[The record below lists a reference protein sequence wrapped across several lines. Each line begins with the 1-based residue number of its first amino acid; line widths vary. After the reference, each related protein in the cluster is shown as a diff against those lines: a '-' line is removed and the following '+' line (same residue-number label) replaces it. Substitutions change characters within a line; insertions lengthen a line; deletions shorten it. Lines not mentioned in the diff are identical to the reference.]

1 MQGEFSIHKSING
14 INGQLMIILPKA
26 FYRVNAISIKIP
38 ISFLIK
44 IEKKYPKIHMKL
56 RSILD
61 SQNNPEHK
69 KQCWKDYDFIS

>member
-44 IEKKYPKIHMKL
+44 IEKSVLK
-56 RSILD
+56 
-61 SQNNPEHK
+61 
-69 KQCWKDYDFIS
+69 FI